1 MFANQYF
8 SDFSQRI
15 GLASLGATD
24 AELKRLATIYWYTI
38 EWGLCYDAN
47 GEKKVMG
54 AGLMGSVIECEH
66 SVSGKAELK
75 PLDIELI
82 TTNEE
87 Y

>member
-1 MFANQYF
+1 
-8 SDFSQRI
+8 
-15 GLASLGATD
+15 
-24 AELKRLATIYWYTI
+24 
-38 EWGLCYDAN
+38 
-47 GEKKVMG
+47 MG